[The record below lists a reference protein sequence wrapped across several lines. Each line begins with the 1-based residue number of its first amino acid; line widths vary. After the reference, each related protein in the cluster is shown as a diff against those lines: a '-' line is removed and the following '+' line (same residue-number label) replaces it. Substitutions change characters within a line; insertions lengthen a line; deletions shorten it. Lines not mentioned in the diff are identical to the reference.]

1 MKHYVIIDEDESS
14 LFSDQR
20 HLDELRK
27 MFGTLPGRSLPPDA
41 LKVEAQV
48 QKGRHRFD
56 KNGGR
61 CDKNCGKRDKNCCK
75 QETNDDKRE
84 TEDDLQLLPR
94 FVR

>member
-1 MKHYVIIDEDESS
+1 MKHNVIINEDESS

-56 KNGGR
+56 KNGGS
-61 CDKNCGKRDKNCCK
+61 CDKNCGK